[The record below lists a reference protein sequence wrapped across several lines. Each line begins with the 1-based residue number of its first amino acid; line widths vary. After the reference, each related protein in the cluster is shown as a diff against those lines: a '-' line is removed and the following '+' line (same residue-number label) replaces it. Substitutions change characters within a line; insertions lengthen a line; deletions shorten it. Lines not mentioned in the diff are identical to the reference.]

1 MKTTAA
7 IYTRS
12 SKDRNDVSCT
22 AQEEEL
28 RRIAENNGDSVYRV
42 FTDKALSST
51 RDPRPDFDEML
62 QLATA
67 KNPPFTKIYC
77 LDTSRSGRDQSESQV
92 ILYQLRKRHGIEV
105 IFTNMPNTGSY
116 LDPAFETIF
125 QAFDYMHSQQS
136 KAKGVTGMKQNV
148 KNGYRAGGRPPYG
161 YKIEKIEIAKHKNG
175 EDITKTKLVPDPE
188 TAPYAK
194 EYFERRAKYEDR
206 KSILNDFYNRG
217 ILSLT
222 GRREWP
228 MGSAKSMEDN
238 VDTYLGH
245 TTFNRLN
252 ERLKEKGRFNGYL
265 HGKKYKPREEWV
277 VHENTHEPIIS
288 EETANIIREMK
299 AKGIREPSGKAKHVY
314 ALSGIMKCSECG
326 TSFTGNGGVYRCNA
340 KNKPGKKCHNNDISS
355 SAAEEAVFA
364 FIGNQLLNFKN
375 SMAVVDRLKK
385 KLDKGTP
392 DLSPLEKMLAEIE
405 QERTRLLNLYKKGL
419 VDIEE
424 IETDLKEIKD
434 QKGAVSKEIENQ
446 QSASK
451 ASVVSE
457 DQIREA
463 IDNFTERVDKADPQ
477 IKKRVVQTLFDEIRL
492 SPKNGDPW
500 ERVFEIKGAGLPLT
514 GVNVASPRGFEP
526 LSPA

>member
-28 RRIAENNGDSVYRV
+28 RRIAENNGDSIYRV

-62 QLATA
+62 QLAA
-67 KNPPFTKIYC
+67 SKNRPFTRIYC
-77 LDTSRSGRDQSESQV
+77 LDTSRFGRDQSESQV
-92 ILYQLRKRHGIEV
+92 ILYQLRKRHGVEV

-136 KAKGVTGMKQNV
+136 KAKGVAGMKQNV
-148 KNGYRAGGRPPYG
+148 KKGYRAGGKPPYG
-161 YKIEKIEIAKHKNG
+161 YKIETVEFAKDSNG
-175 EDITKTKLVPDPE
+175 ETITKTKLVPDPE
-188 TAPYAK
+188 TAPYAQ

-206 KSILNDFYNRG
+206 KSILRDFYNRG
-217 ILSLT
+217 IASPT

-252 ERLKEKGRFNGYL
+252 ERLKEKGKFNGYL

-288 EETANIIREMK
+288 EEIATIIREIK
-299 AKGIREPSGKAKHVY
+299 AKGLREPSGRAKKCY
-314 ALSGIMKCSECG
+314 PLSGILKCSECG
-326 TSFTGNGGVYRCNA
+326 TSYTATSGVYRCNSKSKA
-340 KNKPGKKCHNNDISS
+340 GLTCHNNDI
-355 SAAEEAVFA
+355 AQATAEDAVFA
-364 FIGNQLLNFKN
+364 FIDSKLLNFKN
-375 SMAVVDRLKK
+375 IKSVIERLKER
-385 KLDKGTP
+385 LNDGGQ
-392 DLSPLEKMLAEIE
+392 DLSPYEKNLEETSKE
-405 QERTRLLNLYKKGL
+405 QKRLMDLYKKGL
-419 VDIEE
+419 VDLKD
-424 IETDLKEIKD
+424 IETDLQKIKQQRDATIMEIETLKAQSKSADISDDEIK
-434 QKGAVSKEIENQ
+434 
-446 QSASK
+446 
-451 ASVVSE
+451 
-457 DQIREA
+457 EA
-463 IDNFTERVDKADPQ
+463 INNFRSKVDKAEPEL
-477 IKKRVVQTLFDEIRL
+477 KKRGVYTLFDEIRVF
-492 SPKNGDPW
+492 PKKGAPW
-500 ERVFEIKGAGLPLT
+500 ERLFEIKGAGVPLT
-514 GVNVASPRGFEP
+514 GIQVASPRGFEP